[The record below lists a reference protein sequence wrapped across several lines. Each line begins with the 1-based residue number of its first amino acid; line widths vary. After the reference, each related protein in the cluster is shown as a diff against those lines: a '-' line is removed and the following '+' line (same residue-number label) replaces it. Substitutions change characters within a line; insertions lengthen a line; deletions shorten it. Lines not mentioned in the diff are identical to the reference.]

1 MDMKTRTENE
11 ALKKD
16 LITQIDNV
24 LDLEDEGAIDYQL
37 RYKYGKKAGFR
48 WVICIEKLLF
58 GDDRYFWK
66 IIDEKIEELQT
77 HFKDTGVHLN
87 VYTEKRKQDGSY
99 YITMK
104 KYIM

>member
-24 LDLEDEGAIDYQL
+24 LELENEGAIDYQL

-58 GDDRYFWK
+58 GIDLWPT
-66 IIDEKIEELQT
+66 IDEKIENLQT